1 MTVIKQN
8 QAMPL
13 IKEAIVLDLGDVAR
27 QAQKLRAVAKAKA
40 RQIIEGAATKATQ
53 LSQVAH
59 EEGHRKGYA
68 QGLAQGLEEGR
79 QTGRDEALKQFTQQL
94 ESIQQ
99 GWLDALEHWAN
110 DRVLLDRHARRAV
123 LEFAVRFAE
132 KIVHRTVMVDHEVI
146 VDQVAMALSHVLRPT
161 DVTLRI
167 SPNDRALLEQAMPR
181 LKARLPQ
188 LQQVHWVD
196 DPELTAGGCVV
207 SYGQGQIDASIET
220 QLQRLVE
227 QMIPDDVAS
236 ETSESSSEPLNEIV
250 SPTTDK
256 SAQSSDEESSEKSS
270 DTNEPSDTNDPPPV
284 EGDAS

>member
-40 RQIIEGAATKATQ
+40 RQIIESAATKATQ
-53 LSQVAH
+53 LSHVAQ

-99 GWLDALEHWAN
+99 GWLDALEHWQN
-110 DRVLLDRHARRAV
+110 DRTTLDRHARRAV
-123 LEFAVRFAE
+123 LQFAVRFAE
-132 KIVHRTVMVDHEVI
+132 KIIHRTVTVDHEVI
-146 VDQVAMALSHVLRPT
+146 VDQVAAALSHVLRPT

-167 SPNDRALLEQAMPR
+167 SPSDRSLLEQAMPR

-188 LQQVHWVD
+188 LQHVHWVD
-196 DPELTAGGCVV
+196 DPDLTTGGCVV

-227 QMIPDDVAS
+227 QMIPDDVTPEA
-236 ETSESSSEPLNEIV
+236 SEPLNEMA
-250 SPTTDK
+250 SPTTDE
-256 SAQSSDEESSEKSS
+256 SAQSSNEESSEKSS
-270 DTNEPSDTNDPPPV
+270 DTNEPPPV
-284 EGDAS
+284 DGDES